1 MASPAPP
8 SSPADEDQRR
18 ADRLE
23 AALVEI
29 LRFDPGANPGGEPDF
44 LALAGHDP
52 TLVAEL
58 QAFWA
63 AHQSLLRTA
72 TPVRAALSGNKLSEN
87 GQIDPLATRHLSPGE
102 QTPLVTGG
110 RQMLGAPASLG
121 EYDLLDELGRGG
133 MGVVFKARH
142 RRLGRVVALKMISGG
157 RFADPE
163 EILRFRAEARA
174 AAALTHPGI
183 VPLFEAGEAEGTPYL
198 AMALIEGVSLAE
210 HIRQAPL
217 AADEAAHLLRKIAA
231 AVAYAHQHGVV
242 HRDLKPGNILLERS
256 SGDGSSSAGRASAGG
271 GGWEPRITDF
281 GLAKQLTSDDTQ
293 TATGRVLGTP
303 SYMPPEQAA
312 GKQNDVREAAD
323 IYSLG
328 ALLYAM
334 LTGRAPFIGESPVEV
349 LLQVLESEPAP
360 PSALLAGIP
369 RELEW
374 ICLKCLEKKPTSRYD
389 TAGALAADLQ
399 RFLLREPPLARPPD
413 LIRRLRTWI
422 RREPVLAWHVLA
434 LSGVLLLIQAIFLT
448 HAEAEWLYHLRVSG
462 VLAIWLIG
470 AVVFHA
476 LRRSFRDSAFGCGV
490 WILLDLGCLTALFA
504 QLAGPLGPLLAGY
517 PLLIVASGLFF
528 RPVYVAAAT
537 FAASAANL
545 LLFALRPEEA
555 PEWHYLL
562 LFQAILLV
570 VGLCTGYQVWRM
582 QVLSE
587 FYNEKIGNQP
597 Q

>member
-1 MASPAPP
+1 MDLP
-8 SSPADEDQRR
+8 RM
-18 ADRLE
+18 
-23 AALVEI
+23 
-29 LRFDPGANPGGEPDF
+29 
-44 LALAGHDP
+44 
-52 TLVAEL
+52 
-58 QAFWA
+58 
-63 AHQSLLRTA
+63 
-72 TPVRAALSGNKLSEN
+72 
-87 GQIDPLATRHLSPGE
+87 PGE
-102 QTPLVTGG
+102 
-110 RQMLGAPASLG
+110 
-121 EYDLLDELGRGG
+121 
-133 MGVVFKARH
+133 KAH
-142 RRLGRVVALKMISGG
+142 
-157 RFADPE
+157 
-163 EILRFRAEARA
+163 
-174 AAALTHPGI
+174 H
-183 VPLFEAGEAEGTPYL
+183 
-198 AMALIEGVSLAE
+198 
-210 HIRQAPL
+210 
-217 AADEAAHLLRKIAA
+217 
-231 AVAYAHQHGVV
+231 
-242 HRDLKPGNILLERS
+242 
-256 SGDGSSSAGRASAGG
+256 
-271 GGWEPRITDF
+271 
-281 GLAKQLTSDDTQ
+281 
-293 TATGRVLGTP
+293 
-303 SYMPPEQAA
+303 
-312 GKQNDVREAAD
+312 
-323 IYSLG
+323 
-328 ALLYAM
+328 
-334 LTGRAPFIGESPVEV
+334 
-349 LLQVLESEPAP
+349 
-360 PSALLAGIP
+360 
-369 RELEW
+369 
-374 ICLKCLEKKPTSRYD
+374 RYD

-413 LIRRLRTWI
+413 LIRRLHTWI
-422 RREPVLAWHVLA
+422 RREPVLAWRVLA

-537 FAASAANL
+537 FAASTANL